1 MPALTTQA
9 TLIFSPGTLMK
20 KPAPKT
26 KGQRMAEKARKLT
39 NHASP
44 EERQRLFDRAMSLI
58 YSGKTAAR
66 AHRR

>member
-1 MPALTTQA
+1 MTR
-9 TLIFSPGTLMK
+9 
-20 KPAPKT
+20 KPATKT

-44 EERQRLFDRAMSLI
+44 EERQRLLAGAMTLI
-58 YSGKTAAR
+58 YGGKATAR